1 MSKMQGLEAAL
12 KKASG
17 KPGPQP
23 AQPKAIAP
31 AEPEPAPQAKAK
43 PSSRKKKEYTGAWL
57 NPDFGMSLRMVQLRK
72 RKDAEGRKVYLDDLM
87 AEALN
92 DLFIKYDVP
101 TVHHD

>member
-17 KPGPQP
+17 KPAAPP
-23 AQPKAIAP
+23 AQPKAVTSLEPGP
-31 AEPEPAPQAKAK
+31 ATEAKAK
-43 PSSRKKKEYTGAWL
+43 PSFRKKKEYTGAWL